1 MMMRAHRSSSRAP
14 TVVRRNDHTL
24 ATGALRFSRVI
35 KRGAGAEFAKHSH
48 ENQHT
53 ISFFLSTATR
63 KKKTEK
69 RKQTRV
75 DRFDK
80 TRTTNDEGEDAFR

>member
-24 ATGALRFSRVI
+24 ATGALRFSRVK

-48 ENQHT
+48 ENQHD
-53 ISFFLSTATR
+53 FFLSFDGNT